1 VLELPWSQRAPRV
14 FEKDLDATLEHE
26 EEFVR
31 VSVEVGPRAGRPCGN
46 EHMEE
51 RVVIDRRLAGGEKV
65 DPLPHHPVALHDA
78 RPIIPAGFGVT
89 A

>member
-1 VLELPWSQRAPRV
+1 
-14 FEKDLDATLEHE
+14 
-26 EEFVR
+26 
-31 VSVEVGPRAGRPCGN
+31 
-46 EHMEE
+46 MEE